1 MNKIL
6 SPLLLLLLLIIAYQ
20 SFEFQSASSKRLE
33 EALLK
38 ERSERGQYYCKKI
51 VYELEFLPNIDKTFL
66 GFLENL
72 VNIQPNEIVN
82 IQLKSDDDYFVLWQH
97 PSYETL
103 MTKNKK
109 SLVVKSEEFKFKNAK
124 CNILV
129 YLQPNS
135 SLDTLEKMKDL
146 HQMLTVLLMA
156 VVFMSALF
164 SIFMLYVKNKKEKN
178 RIQSE
183 MRHKELLNQTEIRKR
198 EKDAIEMRTQMQTK
212 EQQLRHADKMNSLGT
227 LASSMAHE
235 INNPNAYIALNA
247 ETLDKAWRD
256 VLDIINNQINED
268 TKIAGIPYK
277 LMRERIPTLTQA
289 IKEGSE
295 RIQKI
300 VADLKH
306 FAGLEKTKDSQK
318 EIVNLKNVV
327 NSSLRLT
334 SNFISKYTDHLEI
347 ENELDFYIL
356 GYEQRL
362 EQVIVNLLINAAQA
376 LTSKENKITLK
387 TFADQNKVKIEIK
400 DEGCGISEEN
410 LNKIFEPFFTT
421 KTNSGGTGLGLSISY
436 GIIQEMN
443 GKIHAD
449 SKIGMGSTFTIE
461 LPLQKEVN
469 SRQ

>member
-6 SPLLLLLLLIIAYQ
+6 SPLLLLLLVIIAYQ
-20 SFEFQSASSKRLE
+20 SFEFQSESSKTLE
-33 EALLK
+33 EAMLK
-38 ERSERGQYYCKKI
+38 ERAERGQYYCNRI
-51 VYELEFLPNIDKTFL
+51 VYELEFLPNIDTTFL
-66 GFLENL
+66 KFLEQL
-72 VNIQPNEIVN
+72 VSIQPNEIVQ
-82 IQLKSDDDYFVLWQH
+82 IELKSDNDFLPLWKN
-97 PSYETL
+97 PTPETSNANGKYNIRFASKEFL
-103 MTKNKK
+103 YKGSK
-109 SLVVKSEEFKFKNAK
+109 SQ
-124 CNILV
+124 ILV
-129 YLQPNS
+129 YMHATS
-135 SLDTLEKMKDL
+135 SLKTLNKLKNL
-146 HQMLTVLLMA
+146 HQMLTILLIV

-164 SIFMLYVKNKKEKN
+164 SIFMIYAKHKKEKR
-178 RIQSE
+178 RIQE
-183 MRHKELLNQTEIRKR
+183 DMRQKEYANQIEIKKR
-198 EKDAIEMRTQMQTK
+198 EKDAIEMRTQMHAK

-235 INNPNAYIALNA
+235 INNPNTYISLNA

-277 LMRERIPTLTQA
+277 LMRERIPSLTQA
-289 IKEGSE
+289 IKEGSD

-334 SNFISKYTDHLEI
+334 GNFISKYTDHLEV
-347 ENELDFYIL
+347 ENELDLFIL

-376 LTSKENKITLK
+376 ISSKERKIKVK
-387 TFADQNKVKIEIK
+387 TFAEQNEVKLQIS

-410 LNKIFEPFFTT
+410 LKKIFDPFFTT
-421 KTNSGGTGLGLSISY
+421 KTESGGTGLGLSISN
-436 GIIQEMN
+436 GIIQDMQGRIQVE
-443 GKIHAD
+443 
-449 SKIGMGSTFTIE
+449 SKINIGSTFTIV
-461 LPLQKEVN
+461 LPVVSGK
-469 SRQ
+469 